1 MNKFAVPVAILLF
14 LGSSAVRAQ
23 VTLHIDIGLPP
34 VPRLVVVQP
43 GIQVVEGFQEEV
55 FFHSGWYWCRRP
67 NGWYR
72 ARTARARFEVVEVHR
87 VPRSLV
93 RMPAGHYRNW
103 HREAKAVER
112 RDRREAKAERKHE
125 RRMDKHKRKH
135 HGRERE
141 EQGRGHRER

>member
-1 MNKFAVPVAILLF
+1 MHKLTVPLVMLLSLCPGAVH
-14 LGSSAVRAQ
+14 AQ
-23 VTLHIDIGLPP
+23 VTVHIDIGLPP
-34 VPRLVVVQP
+34 VPRLVLIQP

-72 ARTARARFEVVEVHR
+72 ARTARARFDVVEVHR

-103 HREAKAVER
+103 HREAKAQER
-112 RDRREAKAERKHE
+112 RERREDKAERKEE
-125 RRMDKHKRKH
+125 RRKDKHDRKN
-135 HGRERE
+135 HGREKE
-141 EQGRGHRER
+141 DKGHGRRER